1 MRENGTEGIDVGW
14 MVGWIVDLISI
25 EVGLERSDGFERG

>member
-25 EVGLERSDGFERG
+25 EVGFGEERWI